1 MDSHGNFYF
10 VDSHWQRIYRWDS
23 ASRQLSTVSDYPLE
37 PVNLTVDK
45 AGDLMVISY
54 AGDGVVYALTSNGK
68 VTPLKSQPVSNSIGK
83 NICLPV
89 GDWLLNR
96 DSLSHPTAQFI
107 SPDGTTVLPAGEDF
121 LTGETSW
128 NVKSSPQIR
137 AFGFGNATPG
147 KPFYVTDE
155 SNLRTWKA
163 DVSADGSLTNF
174 QLFAEQ
180 GGESVTADSRGNV
193 YIAAG
198 QIYAYDPTGKLI
210 DTIDVPERPI
220 QLVFGGADHKTLFI
234 VARTS
239 LYSVRMRYSGS
250 Q

>member
-1 MDSHGNFYF
+1 
-10 VDSHWQRIYRWDS
+10 V
-23 ASRQLSTVSDYPLE
+23 
-37 PVNLTVDK
+37 
-45 AGDLMVISY
+45 
-54 AGDGVVYALTSNGK
+54 
-68 VTPLKSQPVSNSIGK
+68 
-83 NICLPV
+83 
-89 GDWLLNR
+89 
-96 DSLSHPTAQFI
+96 
-107 SPDGTTVLPAGEDF
+107 GEDF

-137 AFGFGNATPG
+137 AFGLGNATPG

-180 GGESVTADSRGNV
+180 GGESVTSDSRGNV

-198 QIYAYDPTGKLI
+198 QIYVYDPTGKLI
-210 DTIDVPERPI
+210 DTIEVPERPI

-234 VARTS
+234 AARTS

-250 Q
+250 K